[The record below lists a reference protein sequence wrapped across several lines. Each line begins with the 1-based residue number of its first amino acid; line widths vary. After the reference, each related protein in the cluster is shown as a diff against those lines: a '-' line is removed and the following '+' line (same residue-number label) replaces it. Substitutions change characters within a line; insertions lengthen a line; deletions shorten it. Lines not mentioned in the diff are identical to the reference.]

1 VPRALFR
8 RHHGDPQPEEPCT
21 VLLAGLGK
29 PFSPAAVKRAAELA
43 RQAETTLET
52 PVAVLTIA
60 KVHGS
65 SFGVQHPGL
74 LPTKKERDAQVKLV
88 DDAINGLRRLG
99 VHADGQVAVTRKFL
113 RTILNVARARDAP
126 FVVMDD
132 PGGGPLRRWF
142 EGDPA
147 RYIRPRLPEGAVIEM
162 VIPSSTSA

>member
-1 VPRALFR
+1 VARALFR

-29 PFSPAAVKRAAELA
+29 PFSSAAVGRAAELA
-43 RQAETTLET
+43 RQADTALDT
-52 PVAVLTIA
+52 PIAVLTIA

-74 LPTKKERDAQVKLV
+74 LPTKKERDAQVQLV
-88 DDAINGLRRLG
+88 DDAINRLRRLG

-113 RTILNVARARDAP
+113 RTILSVASARDAR

-147 RYIRPRLPEGAVIEM
+147 RYIRPRLPEGVVIEI
-162 VIPSSTSA
+162 VAPVATSA